1 MVVLVVVAA
10 SLLTS
15 ACYRDSLQ
23 VWLYSKPCSRRLFSE
38 DMIDKE
44 KPYDAFISYSQV
56 RANLE
61 LVRALF
67 ILYSQAD
74 SEYVEQQLLPGLETP
89 ADAAS
94 PRLVC

>member
-1 MVVLVVVAA
+1 MVVAA

-23 VWLYSKPCSRRLFSE
+23 VWLYSQPCSRRLFSE
-38 DMIDKE
+38 DMIDME

-61 LVRALF
+61 PVRANIELLLT
-67 ILYSQAD
+67 LYPQAD
-74 SEYVEQQLLPGLETP
+74 SDYVEQQLLPGLETP
-89 ADAAS
+89 SDAAS
-94 PRLVC
+94 PRLE